1 MLKNTTE
8 FRVRY
13 SETDQMG
20 RVYYANFLVYFEVAR
35 THLIRQY
42 WKPYADLEKEG
53 YLLPVLNASCK
64 YHHPVGY
71 DDLIHIETCLTM
83 PRPTIL
89 HFDYIVKAPEYSVMV
104 AEGSTEHC
112 FIDTAGK
119 PKRISQELALLIK
132 EHPGEHNK

>member
-1 MLKNTTE
+1 MLRNTTE
-8 FRVRY
+8 IRVRY

-35 THLIRQY
+35 TQLIRKY
-42 WKPYADLEKEG
+42 WKPYSELEKEG
-53 YLLPVLNASCK
+53 YLLPVLKASCQ

-71 DDLIHIETCLTM
+71 DDLIHIETYLTM

-89 HFDYIVKAPEYSVMV
+89 HFDYIVKALEYSVLV

-119 PKRISQELALLIK
+119 PKRVPQELVQLIK
-132 EHPGEHNK
+132 EHPGEPSK